1 MNRHRRFR
9 FYFWLML
16 GLLLL
21 PLQAGAAA
29 GSIDAAQ
36 LEQDPVS
43 LTAHV
48 AMLEDSTR
56 TLTFDVI
63 SSVDMAEHFH
73 HQPVDSASFALG
85 FTRSAYWFRLEVGN
99 SSDQSLTRLLVVDNP
114 RISLV
119 DAYVPDGQGGYRAW
133 FTGADRPQSGKAYDN
148 RNFVF
153 PLHLSAHS
161 QQVVYL
167 RVVSSIG
174 LLVPL
179 QLWSAQA
186 FHAYEREDYMA
197 RAGYMG
203 IAVAMILFNLMLFIA
218 LRERIYLLYVTFV
231 LCAVCA
237 LTIKNG
243 MAPDWTLFGLP
254 LNSNVAYY
262 SGASLALSGMLL
274 FMRSMLQTA
283 RLLPRM
289 DRWLLALVA
298 LYLVSPLIYAI
309 ALAQVSRVA
318 IVVNLLTAFVMLGV
332 GVACALK
339 RQRSAYFFL
348 AAFGLLIFGGAT
360 TSLRAMGLL
369 PTNAFTVDGLQLGSS
384 LEMLLLAF
392 ALADR
397 INVMRQEK
405 LQAQAALLQAQEH
418 LVETLQRSERELEH
432 RVAERTEALQVLN
445 SRLETLSLTDALT
458 GIANRRHFD
467 EVLARECKRAQRVG
481 EPLALAVL
489 DVDWFKAYNDHY
501 GHPAGDS
508 CLQYVAQ
515 TLAATISRSTD
526 LVARYGGE
534 EFVFLAPST
543 GLAGAQSMAEK
554 LVRAV
559 EALALPHER
568 SPLGHVSISV
578 GIASMQGD
586 AGSAAQ
592 TLLQRADAA
601 LYRAKSQGRN
611 RVVCDGQA

>member
-1 MNRHRRFR
+1 MNRYLRSS
-9 FYFWLML
+9 FWLVL

-21 PLQAGAAA
+21 PLQAVAAERYL
-29 GSIDAAQ
+29 DAAQ
-36 LEQDPVS
+36 LGQEPVS
-43 LTAHV
+43 LTTHV
-48 AMLEDSTR
+48 AMLEDASGA
-56 TLTFDVI
+56 LPFEAV
-63 SSVDMAEHFH
+63 SSADMTGRFQHE
-73 HQPVDSASFALG
+73 QVGSASFALG
-85 FTRSAYWFRLEVGN
+85 FTRSAYWFRLDVGN
-99 SSDQSLTRLLVVDNP
+99 SSDQPLTRLLVVDNP

-119 DAYVPDGQGGYRAW
+119 DAYVPDRQGGYRAW
-133 FTGADRPQSGKAYDN
+133 FTGADRPQGSKAHDN

-153 PLHLSAHS
+153 PLDLPADS
-161 QQVVYL
+161 QQSVYL
-167 RVVSSIG
+167 RVESSIG

-179 QLWSAQA
+179 QLWTVAG
-186 FHAYEREDYMA
+186 FTAYEREDYMA

-231 LCAVCA
+231 LCAVSL

-243 MAPDWTLFGLP
+243 MAPDWMLVGLP

-262 SGASLALSGMLL
+262 SSASLALCALML
-274 FMRSMLQTA
+274 FMRQMLQTP
-283 RLLPRM
+283 RLLPWG
-289 DRWLLALVA
+289 DRLLLAMIAV
-298 LYLVSPLIYAI
+298 YLLSPLVY
-309 ALAQVSRVA
+309 ALALPQVARVA
-318 IVVNLLTAFVMLGV
+318 IVYNLLTALAMIAIAG
-332 GVACALK
+332 ACALK

-348 AAFGLLIFGGAT
+348 AAFGLLILGGAST
-360 TSLRAMGLL
+360 TLRAMGIL
-369 PTNAFTVDGLQLGSS
+369 PTNVFTVDGLQLGSS
-384 LEMLLLAF
+384 LEMLMLAF

-405 LQAQAALLQAQEH
+405 LQAQARLLQTQEQ
-418 LVETLQRSERELEH
+418 LVETLQQSERELGQ
-432 RVAERTEALQVLN
+432 RVAERTRELQVLN
-445 SRLETLSLTDALT
+445 SRLETLSLTDPLT

-467 EVLARECKRAQRVG
+467 DVLAKEWTRAQRVG

-508 CLQYVAQ
+508 CLQQIAQ
-515 TLAATISRSTD
+515 TLAATISRSAD

-543 GLAGAQSMAEK
+543 GPDGAHSMAEK

-578 GIASMQGD
+578 GIASMRYEGD
-586 AGSAAQ
+586 GSAQ
-592 TLLQRADAA
+592 ILLQRADAA
-601 LYRAKSQGRN
+601 LYRAKAQGRN
-611 RVVCDGQA
+611 RVECG

>member
-1 MNRHRRFR
+1 MNAHHRLRLSS
-9 FYFWLML
+9 WLLL

-21 PLQAGAAA
+21 SSPIWADSRQLDIAQPSQQPL
-29 GSIDAAQ
+29 
-36 LEQDPVS
+36 S
-43 LTAHV
+43 LTTHV
-48 AMLEDSTR
+48 GLLEDTSR
-56 TLTFDVI
+56 TLALEDI
-63 SSVDMAEHFH
+63 RSAEMAGPFRYE
-73 HQPVDSASFALG
+73 QASSASFALG
-85 FTRSAYWFRLEVGN
+85 FTRSAYWFRLDVGN
-99 SSDQSLTRLLVVDNP
+99 SSAESVTRLLVVDNP

-119 DAYVPDGQGGYRAW
+119 DVYLPDQGGYRAW
-133 FTGADRPQSGKAYDN
+133 LTGADRPQGGKAYDN

-153 PLHLSAHS
+153 PLHLAAHS

-167 RVVSSIG
+167 RVESSIG

-179 QLWSAQA
+179 QLWSEQA

-203 IAVAMILFNLMLFIA
+203 IAIAMILFNLMLFIA

-231 LCAVCA
+231 LCAVCT

-274 FMRSMLQTA
+274 FMRSMLQTT
-283 RLLPRM
+283 RLLPRV
-289 DRWLLALVA
+289 DRGLLALVA
-298 LYLVSPLIYAI
+298 LYLVSPLIYAV
-309 ALAQVSRVA
+309 ALPQVSRVA
-318 IVVNLLTAFVMLGV
+318 IVAYLLTAFVMMGV
-332 GVACALK
+332 GLACALK

-348 AAFGLLIFGGAT
+348 AAFGLLILGGAT
-360 TSLRAMGLL
+360 TTLRALGIL
-369 PTNAFTVDGLQLGSS
+369 PTNAFTEDGLQIGSS

-405 LQAQAALLQAQEH
+405 LQAQARLLQAQEQ
-418 LVETLQRSERELEH
+418 LVETLQHSERELEQ
-432 RVAERTEALQVLN
+432 RVAVRTEELQVLN
-445 SRLETLSLTDALT
+445 SRLEMLSLTDALT

-467 EVLARECKRAQRVG
+467 EVLAKECKRAQRVG

-508 CLQYVAQ
+508 CLQQIAH
-515 TLAATISRSTD
+515 TLAATISRATD

-568 SPLGHVSISV
+568 SPLGYVTISV
-578 GIASMQGD
+578 GIALMPRD
-586 AGSAAQ
+586 AESPAQ
-592 TLLQRADAA
+592 ALLQRADAA

-611 RVVCDGQA
+611 RVACDGQA

>member
-231 LCAVCA
+231 LCAVCT

-274 FMRSMLQTA
+274 FMRSMLQTT

-309 ALAQVSRVA
+309 ALPQVSRVA

-348 AAFGLLIFGGAT
+348 AAFGLLILGGAT

-508 CLQYVAQ
+508 CLQHVAQ

-586 AGSAAQ
+586 AGSSAQ

>member
-1 MNRHRRFR
+1 MNRHLRSS
-9 FYFWLML
+9 FWLVL

-21 PLQAGAAA
+21 PLQAGAAERYL
-29 GSIDAAQ
+29 DAAQ
-36 LEQDPVS
+36 LRQEPVS
-43 LTAHV
+43 LTTHV
-48 AMLEDSTR
+48 AMLEDSSGA
-56 TLTFDVI
+56 LPFEAV
-63 SSVDMAEHFH
+63 SSADMTGRFH
-73 HQPVDSASFALG
+73 HEQISSASFALG
-85 FTRSAYWFRLEVGN
+85 FTRSAYWFRLDVGN
-99 SSDQSLTRLLVVDNP
+99 SSDQPLTRLLVVDNP

-133 FTGADRPQSGKAYDN
+133 FTGADRPQDSKAYDN

-153 PLHLSAHS
+153 PLDLPARS
-161 QQVVYL
+161 QQSVYL
-167 RVVSSIG
+167 RVESSIG

-179 QLWSAQA
+179 QLWTVEG
-186 FHAYEREDYMA
+186 FKAYEREDYMA

-243 MAPDWTLFGLP
+243 MAPNWTLLGLP
-254 LNSNVAYY
+254 LNSNVTYY
-262 SGASLALSGMLL
+262 SGASLALGALLL

-283 RLLPRM
+283 RLLPRV
-289 DRWLLALVA
+289 DRGLLALVG
-298 LYLVSPLIYAI
+298 LYLISPLIYAV

-318 IVVNLLTAFVMLGV
+318 VVLNLLTALVMMGV

-348 AAFGLLIFGGAT
+348 AAFGLLILGGAT
-360 TSLRAMGLL
+360 TTLRALGIL
-369 PTNAFTVDGLQLGSS
+369 PTNAFTEDGLQIGSS
-384 LEMLLLAF
+384 LEMLMLAF

-405 LQAQAALLQAQEH
+405 LQAQTRLLQTREQ
-418 LVETLQRSERELEH
+418 LVETLQQSERELEQ
-432 RVAERTEALQVLN
+432 RVAERTQELQVLN
-445 SRLETLSLTDALT
+445 SRLETLSQTDALT

-467 EVLARECKRAQRVG
+467 DVLAKEWKRAQRVG

-508 CLQYVAQ
+508 CLQQVAQ

-543 GLAGAQSMAEK
+543 GPDGAQSMAEK

-578 GIASMQGD
+578 GIASMRNDGD
-586 AGSAAQ
+586 GSAQ
-592 TLLQRADAA
+592 ILLQRADAA
-601 LYRAKSQGRN
+601 LYRAKAQGRN
-611 RVVCDGQA
+611 RVECG

>member
-1 MNRHRRFR
+1 MNAHHRLRLSS
-9 FYFWLML
+9 WLLL

-21 PLQAGAAA
+21 SSPIWADSRQLDIAQPSQQPL
-29 GSIDAAQ
+29 
-36 LEQDPVS
+36 S
-43 LTAHV
+43 LTTHV
-48 AMLEDSTR
+48 GLLEDTSR
-56 TLTFDVI
+56 TLALEDIRFAE
-63 SSVDMAEHFH
+63 MAGRFRYE
-73 HQPVDSASFALG
+73 QASSASFALG
-85 FTRSAYWFRLEVGN
+85 FTRSAYWFRLDVGN
-99 SSDQSLTRLLVVDNP
+99 SSAESVTRLLVVDNP

-119 DAYVPDGQGGYRAW
+119 DVYLPDEQGGYRAW
-133 FTGADRPQSGKAYDN
+133 LTGADRPQGGKAYDN

-153 PLHLSAHS
+153 PLHLAAHS

-167 RVVSSIG
+167 RVESSIG

-179 QLWSAQA
+179 QLWSEQA

-203 IAVAMILFNLMLFIA
+203 IAIAMILFNLMLFIA

-231 LCAVCA
+231 LCAVCT

-274 FMRSMLQTA
+274 FMRSMLQTT
-283 RLLPRM
+283 RLLPRV
-289 DRWLLALVA
+289 DRGLLALVA
-298 LYLVSPLIYAI
+298 LYLVSPLIYAV
-309 ALAQVSRVA
+309 ALPQVSRVA
-318 IVVNLLTAFVMLGV
+318 IVAYLLTAFVMMGV
-332 GVACALK
+332 GLACALK

-348 AAFGLLIFGGAT
+348 AAFGLLILGGAT
-360 TSLRAMGLL
+360 TTLRALGIL
-369 PTNAFTVDGLQLGSS
+369 PTNAFTEDGLQIGSS

-405 LQAQAALLQAQEH
+405 LQAQARLLEAQEQ
-418 LVETLQRSERELEH
+418 LVETLQHSERELEQ
-432 RVAERTEALQVLN
+432 RVAVRTEELQVLN
-445 SRLETLSLTDALT
+445 SRLEMLSLTDALT

-467 EVLARECKRAQRVG
+467 EVLAKECKRAQRVG

-489 DVDWFKAYNDHY
+489 DVDWFKTYNDHY

-508 CLQYVAQ
+508 CLQQIAH

-559 EALALPHER
+559 EVLALPHER
-568 SPLGHVSISV
+568 SPLGYVTISV
-578 GIASMQGD
+578 GIALMPRD
-586 AGSAAQ
+586 ADSPAQ
-592 TLLQRADAA
+592 ALLQRADAA

-611 RVVCDGQA
+611 RVACDGQA

>member
-1 MNRHRRFR
+1 MNRHLRSS
-9 FYFWLML
+9 FWLVL

-21 PLQAGAAA
+21 PLQAGAAKRYL
-29 GSIDAAQ
+29 DAAQ
-36 LEQDPVS
+36 LGQEPVS
-43 LTAHV
+43 LTTHV
-48 AMLEDSTR
+48 AMLEDSSGA
-56 TLTFDVI
+56 LPFEAV
-63 SSVDMAEHFH
+63 SSADMTGRFH
-73 HQPVDSASFALG
+73 HEQISSASFALG
-85 FTRSAYWFRLEVGN
+85 FTRSSYWFRLDVGN
-99 SSDQSLTRLLVVDNP
+99 SSDQPLTRLLVVDNP

-133 FTGADRPQSGKAYDN
+133 FTGADRPQGSKAYDN

-153 PLHLSAHS
+153 PLYLPARS
-161 QQVVYL
+161 QQSVYL
-167 RVVSSIG
+167 RVESSIG

-179 QLWSAQA
+179 QLWTVEG
-186 FHAYEREDYMA
+186 FKAYEREDYMA

-243 MAPDWTLFGLP
+243 MAPNWTLLGLP
-254 LNSNVAYY
+254 LNSNVTYY
-262 SGASLALSGMLL
+262 SGASLALGALLL

-283 RLLPRM
+283 RLLPRV
-289 DRWLLALVA
+289 DRGLLALVG
-298 LYLVSPLIYAI
+298 LYLISPLIYAV

-318 IVVNLLTAFVMLGV
+318 VVLNLLTALVMMGV
-332 GVACALK
+332 GVACALR

-348 AAFGLLIFGGAT
+348 AAFGLLILGGAT
-360 TSLRAMGLL
+360 TTLRALGIL
-369 PTNAFTVDGLQLGSS
+369 PTNAFTEDGLQIGSS
-384 LEMLLLAF
+384 LEMLMLAF

-405 LQAQAALLQAQEH
+405 LQAQARLLQTREQ
-418 LVETLQRSERELEH
+418 LVETLQQSERELEQ
-432 RVAERTEALQVLN
+432 RVAERTQELQVLN
-445 SRLETLSLTDALT
+445 SRLETLSQTDALT

-467 EVLARECKRAQRVG
+467 DVLAKEWKRAQRVG

-508 CLQYVAQ
+508 CLQQVAQ

-543 GLAGAQSMAEK
+543 GPDGAQSMAEK

-578 GIASMQGD
+578 GIASLRNDGD
-586 AGSAAQ
+586 GSAQ
-592 TLLQRADAA
+592 ILLQRADAA
-601 LYRAKSQGRN
+601 LYRAKAQGRN
-611 RVVCDGQA
+611 RVECG

>member
-1 MNRHRRFR
+1 MNAHYRLRLSS
-9 FYFWLML
+9 WLLL

-21 PLQAGAAA
+21 SLPTWADSRQLDIAQPSQQPL
-29 GSIDAAQ
+29 
-36 LEQDPVS
+36 S
-43 LTAHV
+43 LTTHV
-48 AMLEDSTR
+48 GILEDTSR
-56 TLTFDVI
+56 TLTLEDVR
-63 SSVDMAEHFH
+63 SAEMAGRFH
-73 HQPVDSASFALG
+73 YEQPSSASFALG
-85 FTRSAYWFRLEVGN
+85 FTRSAYWFRLELSN
-99 SSDQSLTRLLVVDNP
+99 SSAEPVNRLLVVENP
-114 RISLV
+114 RISIV
-119 DAYVPDGQGGYRAW
+119 DAHIPDEQGGYRTW
-133 FTGADRPQSGKAYDN
+133 FTGADRPQTAKAYDN

-153 PLHLSAHS
+153 PLSLPAHS

-167 RVVSSIG
+167 RVESSIG

-179 QLWSAQA
+179 QLWSVDA

-203 IAVAMILFNLMLFIA
+203 IAIAMMLFNLMLFIA

-243 MAPDWTLFGLP
+243 MAPDWTLAGLP

-274 FMRSMLQTA
+274 FMRAMLQTA
-283 RLLPRM
+283 RLLPRV
-289 DRWLLALVA
+289 DRALLALVA
-298 LYLVSPLIYAI
+298 LYLVSPLIYAT
-309 ALAQVSRVA
+309 ALPQVSRVA
-318 IVVNLLTAFVMLGV
+318 IMVYLLTAFVMMGV
-332 GVACALK
+332 GLACALK

-348 AAFGLLIFGGAT
+348 AAFGLLILGGAT
-360 TSLRAMGLL
+360 TTLRALGIL
-369 PTNAFTVDGLQLGSS
+369 PTNAFTEDGLQIGSS

-405 LQAQAALLQAQEH
+405 LQAQARLLQTQER
-418 LVETLQRSERELEH
+418 LVQSLQRSERELEE
-432 RVAERTEALQVLN
+432 RVAERTEELQVLN

-467 EVLARECKRAQRVG
+467 EVLAKEWKRAQRMG
-481 EPLALAVL
+481 EPLALAVV

-501 GHPAGDS
+501 GHLAGDS
-508 CLQYVAQ
+508 CLQQVAH
-515 TLAATISRSTD
+515 TLAATISRSSD

-534 EFVFLAPST
+534 EFVFLAPATS
-543 GLAGAQSMAEK
+543 LSSAQGMAEK
-554 LVRAV
+554 LVQSVA
-559 EALALPHER
+559 AQALPHLR

-578 GIASMQGD
+578 GVTAMQAD
-586 AGSAAQ
+586 AELPLQ

-601 LYRAKSQGRN
+601 LYRAKALGRN
-611 RVVCDGQA
+611 RVEVG

>member
-1 MNRHRRFR
+1 MNAHHRLRLSS
-9 FYFWLML
+9 WLLL

-21 PLQAGAAA
+21 SSPIWADSRQLDIAQPSQQPL
-29 GSIDAAQ
+29 
-36 LEQDPVS
+36 S
-43 LTAHV
+43 LTTHV
-48 AMLEDSTR
+48 GLLEDTSR
-56 TLTFDVI
+56 TLALEDI
-63 SSVDMAEHFH
+63 RSAEMAGRFRYE
-73 HQPVDSASFALG
+73 QASSASFALG
-85 FTRSAYWFRLEVGN
+85 FTRSAYWFRLDVGN
-99 SSDQSLTRLLVVDNP
+99 SSAESVTRLLVVDNP

-119 DAYVPDGQGGYRAW
+119 DVYLPDEQGGYRAW
-133 FTGADRPQSGKAYDN
+133 FTGADRPQGGKAYDN

-153 PLHLSAHS
+153 PLHLAAHS

-167 RVVSSIG
+167 RVESSIG

-179 QLWSAQA
+179 LLWSEQA

-203 IAVAMILFNLMLFIA
+203 IAIAMILFNLMLFIA

-231 LCAVCA
+231 LCAVCT

-274 FMRSMLQTA
+274 FMRSMLQTT
-283 RLLPRM
+283 RLLPRV
-289 DRWLLALVA
+289 DRGLLALVA
-298 LYLVSPLIYAI
+298 LYLVSPLIYAV
-309 ALAQVSRVA
+309 ALPQVSRVA
-318 IVVNLLTAFVMLGV
+318 IVAYLLTAFVMMGV
-332 GVACALK
+332 GLACALK

-348 AAFGLLIFGGAT
+348 AAFGLLILGGAT
-360 TSLRAMGLL
+360 TTLRALGIL
-369 PTNAFTVDGLQLGSS
+369 PTNAFTEDGLQIGSS

-405 LQAQAALLQAQEH
+405 LQAQARLLEAQEQ
-418 LVETLQRSERELEH
+418 LVETLQHSERELEQ
-432 RVAERTEALQVLN
+432 RVAVRTEELQVLN
-445 SRLETLSLTDALT
+445 SRLEMLSLTDALT

-467 EVLARECKRAQRVG
+467 EVLAKECKRALRVG

-489 DVDWFKAYNDHY
+489 DVDWFKTYNDHY

-508 CLQYVAQ
+508 CLQQIAH

-568 SPLGHVSISV
+568 SPLGYVTISV
-578 GIASMQGD
+578 GIALMPRD
-586 AGSAAQ
+586 ADSPAQ
-592 TLLQRADAA
+592 ALLQRADAA

-611 RVVCDGQA
+611 RVVCDDQA

>member
-1 MNRHRRFR
+1 MNRHLRSS
-9 FYFWLML
+9 FWLVL

-21 PLQAGAAA
+21 PLQAGAAKRYL
-29 GSIDAAQ
+29 DAAQ
-36 LEQDPVS
+36 LGQEPVS
-43 LTAHV
+43 LTTHV
-48 AMLEDSTR
+48 AMLEDSSGA
-56 TLTFDVI
+56 LPFEAV
-63 SSVDMAEHFH
+63 SSADMTGRFH
-73 HQPVDSASFALG
+73 HEQISSASFALG
-85 FTRSAYWFRLEVGN
+85 FTRSSYWFRLDVGN
-99 SSDQSLTRLLVVDNP
+99 SSDQPLRRLLVVDNP

-133 FTGADRPQSGKAYDN
+133 FTGADRPQDSKAYDN

-153 PLHLSAHS
+153 PLYLPARS
-161 QQVVYL
+161 QQSVYL
-167 RVVSSIG
+167 RVESSIG

-179 QLWSAQA
+179 QLWTVEG
-186 FHAYEREDYMA
+186 FKAYEREDYMA

-243 MAPDWTLFGLP
+243 MAPNWTLLGLP
-254 LNSNVAYY
+254 LNSNVTYY
-262 SGASLALSGMLL
+262 SGASLALGALLL

-283 RLLPRM
+283 RLLPRV
-289 DRWLLALVA
+289 DRGLLALVG
-298 LYLVSPLIYAI
+298 LYLISPLIYAV

-318 IVVNLLTAFVMLGV
+318 VVLNLLTALVMMGV

-348 AAFGLLIFGGAT
+348 AAFGLLILGGAT
-360 TSLRAMGLL
+360 TTLRALGIL
-369 PTNAFTVDGLQLGSS
+369 PTNAFTEDGLQIGSS
-384 LEMLLLAF
+384 LEMLMLAF

-405 LQAQAALLQAQEH
+405 LQAQTRLLQTREQ
-418 LVETLQRSERELEH
+418 LVETLQQSERELEQ
-432 RVAERTEALQVLN
+432 RVAERTQELQVLN
-445 SRLETLSLTDALT
+445 SRLETLSQTDALT

-467 EVLARECKRAQRVG
+467 DVLAKEWKRAQRVG

-508 CLQYVAQ
+508 CLQQVAQ

-534 EFVFLAPST
+534 EFVFFAPST
-543 GLAGAQSMAEK
+543 GPDGAQSMAEK

-578 GIASMQGD
+578 GIASMRNDGD
-586 AGSAAQ
+586 GSAQ
-592 TLLQRADAA
+592 ILLQRADAA
-601 LYRAKSQGRN
+601 LYRAKAQGRN
-611 RVVCDGQA
+611 RVECG

>member
-1 MNRHRRFR
+1 MNAHRRLR
-9 FYFWLML
+9 FSPWLL
-16 GLLLL
+16 LSLLLL
-21 PLQAGAAA
+21 SLSTRADVGYL
-29 GSIDAAQ
+29 DVAQ
-36 LEQDPVS
+36 LGTQPLS
-43 LTAHV
+43 LTTHV
-48 AMLEDSTR
+48 GMLEDAAR
-56 TLTFDVI
+56 GLTLEDV
-63 SSVDMAEHFH
+63 SSREVSERFRYER
-73 HQPVDSASFALG
+73 VESSSFALG
-85 FTRSAYWFRLEVGN
+85 FTRSAYWFRLDVGN
-99 SSDQSLTRLLVVDNP
+99 ASDQSVTRLLVVDNP

-133 FTGADRPQSGKAYDN
+133 FTGADRPQGGKAYDN

-153 PLHLSAHS
+153 PLHLAAHS

-167 RVVSSIG
+167 RVESSIG

-179 QLWSAQA
+179 QLWSVQA

-203 IAVAMILFNLMLFIA
+203 IAIAMILFNLMLFIA

-274 FMRSMLQTA
+274 FMRAMLQTA
-283 RLLPRM
+283 RLLPRV
-289 DRWLLALVA
+289 DRALLALVA
-298 LYLVSPLIYAI
+298 LYLVSPLIYAT
-309 ALAQVSRVA
+309 ALPQVSRVA
-318 IVVNLLTAFVMLGV
+318 IMVYLLTAFVMMGV
-332 GVACALK
+332 GLACALK

-348 AAFGLLIFGGAT
+348 AAFGLLILGGAT
-360 TSLRAMGLL
+360 TTLRALGIL
-369 PTNAFTVDGLQLGSS
+369 PTNAFTEDGLQIGSS

-405 LQAQAALLQAQEH
+405 LQAQARLLQTQEQ
-418 LVETLQRSERELEH
+418 LVQSLQRSERELEA

-458 GIANRRHFD
+458 SIANRRHFD
-467 EVLARECKRAQRVG
+467 EVLAKEWKRAQRMG
-481 EPLALAVL
+481 EPLALAVV

-501 GHPAGDS
+501 GHLAGDS
-508 CLQYVAQ
+508 CLQQVA
-515 TLAATISRSTD
+515 LALATTISRSSD

-534 EFVFLAPST
+534 EFVFLAPATS
-543 GLAGAQSMAEK
+543 LASAQGMAEK
-554 LVRAV
+554 LVQSVA
-559 EALALPHER
+559 ALALPHVR

-578 GIASMQGD
+578 GVTAMQ
-586 AGSAAQ
+586 AEAELPQQ

-601 LYRAKSQGRN
+601 LYRAKALGRN
-611 RVVCDGQA
+611 RVEVG

>member
-1 MNRHRRFR
+1 
-9 FYFWLML
+9 ML